1 MLMGPHIRREEINTM
16 INTALS
22 FYLLIS
28 LVGVTIIAIA
38 WIMFLT
44 QRLNQLSSTLREV
57 LINYTKENKE

>member
-1 MLMGPHIRREEINTM
+1 MGSHIRREEINTM

>member
-1 MLMGPHIRREEINTM
+1 MGPHIRRREEINTM
-16 INTALS
+16 INTAIS

-44 QRLNQLSSTLREV
+44 QRLNKLSSTLREV

>member
-1 MLMGPHIRREEINTM
+1 MGPHIRREEINTM

>member
-1 MLMGPHIRREEINTM
+1 MGPHIRREEINTM
-16 INTALS
+16 INTAIS

-44 QRLNQLSSTLREV
+44 QRLNKLSSTLREV

>member
-1 MLMGPHIRREEINTM
+1 MLMTSYIRREEINTM
-16 INTALS
+16 INTAIS

-44 QRLNQLSSTLREV
+44 QRLNKLSSTLREV

>member
-1 MLMGPHIRREEINTM
+1 MGSHIRREEINTM
-16 INTALS
+16 INTAIS
-22 FYLLIS
+22 FYLFIS

>member
-1 MLMGPHIRREEINTM
+1 MGPHIRREEINTM

-44 QRLNQLSSTLREV
+44 QRLNKLSSTLREV

>member
-1 MLMGPHIRREEINTM
+1 MGSHIRREEINTM

-44 QRLNQLSSTLREV
+44 QRLNKLSSTLREV